1 MGLQDIK
8 RPQAVAAAH
17 GQRWN
22 MAKIPKTILSQRKE
36 KEMTLYE
43 IEDAILQCVDQ
54 ETGEIIDQAK
64 LDALQME
71 REKKIENVALW
82 IKDLRAEADAIA
94 NEVKNLT
101 ARKKAAENKAEQL
114 KAWLAEALAGE
125 IFKTSKVRVSYTH
138 STRLNVTDE
147 QSVVDFIQ
155 SHYQDPE
162 EFLKY
167 TQPEIRKDAVKAEI
181 KMGVQIP
188 GACVE
193 QTESVVIK

>member
-1 MGLQDIK
+1 
-8 RPQAVAAAH
+8 
-17 GQRWN
+17 
-22 MAKIPKTILSQRKE
+22 
-36 KEMTLYE
+36 MTLYE

-54 ETGEIIDQAK
+54 ETGEIVDPDA
-64 LDALQME
+64 LTALQME

-82 IKDLRAEADAIA
+82 IKDLRAEAEAIG
-94 NEVKNLT
+94 NEVKALT
-101 ARKKAAENKAEQL
+101 ARKKAAENKAESL

-138 STRLNVTDE
+138 STRLNVIDE